1 MQNHNSF
8 LDTLHKLM
16 TGIFIPIICFILSEI
31 EHLRDDLKTF
41 QVQVA
46 KEASH
51 YANREDIFRIEQ
63 KLDDMRTLFIQELK
77 KGK

>member
-1 MQNHNSF
+1 MCNKNPF
-8 LDTLHKLM
+8 FDTLHKLM
-16 TGIFIPIICFILSEI
+16 TGIFIPIIFFILSEI
-31 EHLRDDLKTF
+31 EQIRNDLKTF

-46 KEASH
+46 KEAAH